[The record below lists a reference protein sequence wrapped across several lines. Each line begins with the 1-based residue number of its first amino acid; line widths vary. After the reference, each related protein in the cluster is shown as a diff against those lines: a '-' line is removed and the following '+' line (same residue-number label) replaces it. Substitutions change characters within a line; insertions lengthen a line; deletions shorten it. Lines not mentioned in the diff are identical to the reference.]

1 MWSATEETKFLYLK
15 DFVEKNYNF
24 EKRNNDESEIILD
37 KIKKKMS
44 DDVTDGSSD
53 RAAEMTAEEVLEIQ
67 QLDED
72 IPIIME
78 ID

>member
-1 MWSATEETKFLYLK
+1 M
-15 DFVEKNYNF
+15 EKNYNF

-72 IPIIME
+72 ISLLLWK
-78 ID
+78 